1 MHGWQ
6 RTTLLHGDI
15 GFNDL
20 FVEGKEV
27 TGLIDWGNRGT
38 DDPIWDLVT
47 FDWEGGRDFQG
58 QALVHDLGH
67 RHVGIMDERLPLYTV
82 VQPVPWAARCH
93 ERGHKRPL
101 RVLTSVVRIARDRLD
116 R

>member
-1 MHGWQ
+1 LHGWQ
-6 RTTLLHGDI
+6 RTTFLHGDI

-47 FDWEGGRDFQG
+47 FDWEGGRDFQWLLEG
-58 QALVHDLGH
+58 YDPDVPVAE
-67 RHVGIMDERLPLYTV
+67 IMDERLPLYTV
-82 VQPVPWAARCH
+82 VQPVPWAAWCH
-93 ERGHKRPL
+93 ERGHKHPL
-101 RVLTSVVRIARDRLD
+101 LVLPSVVRIARDRLD